1 MLAAT
6 DDEELPDFRWIP
18 VRPKKV
24 HASAAPSTCLGF
36 SDDGRRSF
44 DAARHTRGAS
54 IVESRFE
61 RRNPMSQ
68 PNVVPHQTHH
78 SVPGADLT
86 LLGAHS
92 TVTGA
97 MSRLEIGGRTL
108 LVDAGV
114 TQGKD
119 ARRSPALDGKSVPDG
134 ALDVDALILTHGHN
148 DHVGS
153 VPALIEHG
161 FDKPVIATPATFE
174 IADLILRDGL
184 RIQGAS
190 ERDVT
195 RFRTRFRTLFQPLRY
210 DTPLA
215 LGGASLCLREA
226 GHIIGSSSVDVATAE
241 ARVILSG
248 DLGRPQTPLLQDPTT
263 DWRRAGPDGNLAR
276 PADLVLLETTYGDRE
291 HAHSHG
297 DIEGELLR
305 ILSRAKET
313 GGHILVPAFAIGR
326 TQTLLY
332 HLNTLV
338 ESGRLTGLPVAVDTP
353 LGLRV
358 TDTYESFSR
367 LFDEETLVQIARG
380 DDPLDFDALYSVK
393 KGRDSVRLRDVDG
406 PILIIAGSGMCTGGR
421 IVGHLRELLPDDD
434 TTVLFIGYQAS
445 GTTGRR
451 IQKATKGE
459 PVSIDG
465 EDVVVRANIE
475 TLSGLSAH
483 ADRTELRRWL
493 EHIPASEALHIALHH
508 GDVRAQDAFAKWL
521 AG

>member
-1 MLAAT
+1 M
-6 DDEELPDFRWIP
+6 PKFR
-18 VRPKKV
+18 
-24 HASAAPSTCLGF
+24 
-36 SDDGRRSF
+36 
-44 DAARHTRGAS
+44 
-54 IVESRFE
+54 
-61 RRNPMSQ
+61 
-68 PNVVPHQTHH
+68 VVPHEPQHV
-78 SVPGADLT
+78 VPGANLT

-97 MSRLEIGGRTL
+97 MSRLEIGGKAL

-119 ARRSPALDGKSVPDG
+119 ARRSPALDGRSIPNG

-161 FDKPVIATPATFE
+161 FDKPIIATPATFE

-190 ERDVT
+190 DSEVA
-195 RFRTRFRTLFQPLRY
+195 RFRRSFRALHRPLRY
-210 DTPLA
+210 DTPMP
-215 LGGASLCLREA
+215 LGNASLCLREA
-226 GHIIGSSSVDVATAE
+226 GHILGSSSVDVVARD

-248 DLGRPQTPLLQDPTT
+248 DLGRPKTPLLQDPTT

-276 PADLVLLETTYGDRE
+276 PADLVLVETTYGDRE
-291 HAHSHG
+291 HVHSHG

-305 ILSRAKET
+305 ILERAKAT

-338 ESGRLTGLPVAVDTP
+338 ESGRLSGLPVAVDTP

-358 TDTYESFSR
+358 TDAYDRFSR
-367 LFDEETLVQIARG
+367 LFDEETLAQIARG
-380 DDPLDFDALYSVK
+380 DDPLDFDSLYAVK
-393 KGRDSVRLRDVDG
+393 KGRDSVRLRDVEG

-421 IVGHLRELLPDDD
+421 IVGHLKELLPDDK
-434 TTVLFIGYQAS
+434 TTLLFIGYQAS

-451 IQKATKGE
+451 IQKALKGE
-459 PVSIDG
+459 PVYIDG
-465 EDVVVRANIE
+465 EEVVVRAHVE

-483 ADRTELRRWL
+483 ADRTELRNWI
-493 EHIPASEALHIALHH
+493 EQIPAADELHVALHH
-508 GDVRAQDAFAKWL
+508 GDVRAQDAFATWL
-521 AG
+521 ASPSPAERQ